1 MVNEPFDIVT
11 QTSVMASRREW
22 ANVAIGFAAGA
33 LLALVGVVSPLL
45 CQWVWRVL
53 MEDEDD

>member
-22 ANVAIGFAAGA
+22 ANVAIGFAFGA
-33 LLALVGVVSPLL
+33 VLALVGVLSPTL

-53 MEDEDD
+53 MGDEP